1 MNKNLLIIFIYL
13 LLTAGCTTS
22 TSLKKVDSD
31 LTIDEFTMTQFENN
45 GDKLYS
51 ISSPK
56 CIFDKDKQ
64 IYKLHKTEIFF
75 YKKNYLNYVI
85 NSQKSSLLDNNK
97 YIKLEGEVKLF
108 DLNNTNNTINANNA
122 FWNIDNSEFL
132 LEGDVILNNNS
143 INLISSKALLNQKTK
158 VIKFFK
164 PVKYRYLNN
173 SSTVD
178 YQVKADNAYYDLED
192 KKLLFESK
200 KERIKSRLTF

>member
-13 LLTAGCTTS
+13 FLTSGCTSS
-22 TSLKKVDSD
+22 TSLNKIDSN
-31 LTIDEFTMTQFENN
+31 LTIDEFSMTQFENN

-56 CIFDKDKQ
+56 CIFDKEKQ
-64 IYKLHKTEIFF
+64 IYKLNETEIFF

-85 NSQKSSLLDNNK
+85 NSQQSSLLDNNK

-108 DLNNTNNTINANNA
+108 DLNNKNNNIKANNA
-122 FWNIDNSEFL
+122 FWNIEKSEFL
-132 LEGDVILNNNS
+132 LEGNVILNNNS
-143 INLISSKALLNQKTK
+143 LNLISSKAILNQKTK
-158 VIKFFK
+158 VIKFFR

-173 SSTVD
+173 SSKLN
-178 YQVKADNAYYDLED
+178 YQVSADNAFYNLDD
-192 KKLLFESK
+192 KKLLFESE